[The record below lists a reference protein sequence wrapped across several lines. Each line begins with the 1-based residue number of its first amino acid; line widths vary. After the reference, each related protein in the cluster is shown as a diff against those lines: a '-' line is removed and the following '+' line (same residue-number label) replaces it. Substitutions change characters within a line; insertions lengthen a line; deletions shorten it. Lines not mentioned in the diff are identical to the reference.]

1 MKPNNLND
9 SNSKPLTDEKHLSL
23 EQIPP
28 ENFPLLLDAQKTKS
42 DKLAEIAI
50 FKGAC
55 QKLSELSQLVE
66 FLKAYRLQVVV
77 EIGTLRGGTFWLL
90 CQLAEPDGT
99 IISID
104 LPGGDFGGGYS
115 SEELTAFKNYGSR
128 EQSLHFLR
136 TDSHDELTVREL
148 DQILGSCQIDL
159 LMIDGDHR
167 FEGVLKDFKMYSPL
181 VQEVGLIAFHDILP
195 HPQVSICQ
203 VDKLWQSLR
212 KSYQNWEFTEPDDDR
227 GWGQWGGIGV
237 LKYDSS
243 VNALI

>member
-66 FLKAYRLQVVV
+66 FLKAYTLRVIV
-77 EIGTLRGGTFWLL
+77 EIGTLRGGTFWVL

-99 IISID
+99 IVGSIPFWQIHGEGRFLIRECD
-104 LPGGDFGGGYS
+104 
-115 SEELTAFKNYGSR
+115 SR
-128 EQSLHFLR
+128 
-136 TDSHDELTVREL
+136 TKW
-148 DQILGSCQIDL
+148 L
-159 LMIDGDHR
+159 L
-167 FEGVLKDFKMYSPL
+167 SNSTT
-181 VQEVGLIAFHDILP
+181 QA
-195 HPQVSICQ
+195 
-203 VDKLWQSLR
+203 
-212 KSYQNWEFTEPDDDR
+212 
-227 GWGQWGGIGV
+227 GI
-237 LKYDSS
+237 
-243 VNALI
+243 IER

>member
-9 SNSKPLTDEKHLSL
+9 SHSEPLMDAKHLSL

-28 ENFPLLLDAQKTKS
+28 SRFPLLLDAQKTKS

-66 FLKAYRLQVVV
+66 FLKAYSLRVIV

-90 CQLAEPDGT
+90 CQLAQPEGT
-99 IISID
+99 IVSID

-115 SEELTAFKNYGSR
+115 SEELTAFKSYGAT
-128 EQSLHFLR
+128 E
-136 TDSHDELTVREL
+136 
-148 DQILGSCQIDL
+148 
-159 LMIDGDHR
+159 
-167 FEGVLKDFKMYSPL
+167 
-181 VQEVGLIAFHDILP
+181 
-195 HPQVSICQ
+195 
-203 VDKLWQSLR
+203 QSLR

-227 GWGQWGGIGV
+227 GWGQWGGMGI
-237 LKYDSS
+237 LKYDSL
-243 VNALI
+243 VKPLI